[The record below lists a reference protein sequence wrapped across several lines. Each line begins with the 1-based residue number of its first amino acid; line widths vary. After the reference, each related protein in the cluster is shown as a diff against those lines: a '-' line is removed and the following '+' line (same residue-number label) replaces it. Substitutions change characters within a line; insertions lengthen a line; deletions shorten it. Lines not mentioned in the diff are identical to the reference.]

1 MCVLLLVTVPG
12 GTVYSIQFK
21 PVYLAPVAC
30 DWSAHVALALSTQN
44 GSSAL
49 CVCADGESRE
59 WKEKKSFCYWFFS
72 KRREKQI
79 CFFRTV

>member
-30 DWSAHVALALSTQN
+30 DWSAHVSLALSTQN

-59 WKEKKSFCYWFFS
+59 WKEKKIVLLLVFFKT
-72 KRREKQI
+72 KREADLL
-79 CFFRTV
+79 F